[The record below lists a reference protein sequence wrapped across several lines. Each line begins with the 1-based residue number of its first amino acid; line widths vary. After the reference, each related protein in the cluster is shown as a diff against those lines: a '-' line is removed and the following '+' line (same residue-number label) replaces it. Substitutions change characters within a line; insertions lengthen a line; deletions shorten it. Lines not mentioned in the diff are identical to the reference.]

1 VNAYAKY
8 TPLRIAL
15 PFISGIISGISAGIE
30 LPSLFAL
37 LLSSLCLF
45 CLLIA
50 YYFFMMNF
58 SLRWVP
64 GFFSFLALFFLG
76 YCMLTLVDQDLR
88 PGFDREQAV
97 EDLPGTIYL
106 CRMEECPV
114 EKTTYTTG
122 NATIISG
129 LDTNGAWIRKDIKI
143 MLYFKDSSNS
153 TSLGY
158 GDLILI
164 SCIPRPIPEP
174 ANPDVFNYSRYLSYR
189 QIYYQGYLE
198 PNQWTQTGKVSGNP
212 LRSGAEYCRGKL
224 LDLLRSFQIE
234 GQDFALST
242 ALLIGIKDFLEND
255 TRQEFS
261 HAGAMH
267 VLCVSGLHVGILYVV
282 ADKMLFFLKR
292 NRRNRKLHQFIIIL
306 FIWTYAYIT
315 GLSASVMR
323 AALMFSLIAAARMFK
338 RSSESYNIL
347 AVAAFIQLWI
357 NPYEIAKVGF
367 QLSYLAVLGIFSFYK
382 PLDSIINPGNK
393 IISWVWSILSV
404 SMAAQLATFPLA
416 SFYFNLF
423 PVYFLLTNLFVVP
436 LAAVIIYFALA
447 LVAAGALGFTIEWL
461 ALPFKWSLRLMSGSV
476 QMIQSFPGAVIE
488 PIILLPEQVILIYI
502 SIIALFAYAIVM
514 QRKMVFVL
522 LGSLFLVFIFSS
534 KMLFKQLKAR
544 EIIVYQVSGHTA
556 IDLIHNRKVCFICD
570 SSLACLTN
578 KIDFHI
584 MPHRM
589 IQGGGD
595 VKTVTLE
602 NNARIIS
609 GNIYYQYPF
618 VFFQGKRIAI
628 IDQDWKNDGSIEC
641 LKVNLVILKGNPR
654 ISAKELKSQLCA
666 EFVIIDSSV
675 PAYRAGQ
682 LMKLCEEE
690 GILCHSVR
698 YQGAYKAT
706 W

>member
-1 VNAYAKY
+1 
-8 TPLRIAL
+8 
-15 PFISGIISGISAGIE
+15 
-30 LPSLFAL
+30 
-37 LLSSLCLF
+37 
-45 CLLIA
+45 
-50 YYFFMMNF
+50 
-58 SLRWVP
+58 
-64 GFFSFLALFFLG
+64 
-76 YCMLTLVDQDLR
+76 MLTFVDQRFR
-88 PGFDREQAV
+88 PGFDRDGSV
-97 EDLPGTIYL
+97 EDLAGTIYL

-114 EKTTYTTG
+114 EKTSYAKG
-122 NATIISG
+122 NATIISR
-129 LDTNGAWIRKDIKI
+129 LDTHGVWIQREMRI
-143 MLYFKDSSNS
+143 MLYFKDSSHYK
-153 TSLGY
+153 SLGY

-164 SCIPRPIPEP
+164 SCVLMAIPEP

-198 PNQWTQTGKVSGNP
+198 PHQWRQTGKTSCNL

-224 LDLLRSFQIE
+224 LELLKSFQIE

-255 TRQEFS
+255 TRQRFS

-282 ADKMLFFLKR
+282 ADKLLFFLKR

-323 AALMFSLIAAARMFK
+323 AALMFSLIAAGRMFK

-357 NPYEIAKVGF
+357 NPYEIAQVGF
-367 QLSYLAVLGIFSFYK
+367 QLSYLAVLGIFAFYK
-382 PLDSIINPGNK
+382 PLDSLINPRNRL
-393 IISWVWSILSV
+393 ISWIWSILSV

-423 PVYFLLTNLFVVP
+423 PVYFLLTNLVVVP

-447 LVAAGALGFTIEWL
+447 LVAAGAIGLTFEWL
-461 ALPFKWSLRLMSGSV
+461 ALPFKWSLRFMSGSV
-476 QMIQSFPGAVIE
+476 QMIQSLPGAVIE
-488 PIILLPEQVILIYI
+488 PITFLPEQVILIYI
-502 SIIALFAYAIVM
+502 SLIALFAYAIVM
-514 QRKMVFVL
+514 QRKMVLVL
-522 LGSLFLVFIFSS
+522 LGSLFLVFVFSS
-534 KMLFKQLKAR
+534 KMLFKQLKTR

-570 SSLACLTN
+570 SSLANLTK

-584 MPHRM
+584 KPHR
-589 IQGGGD
+589 INQGGGD
-595 VKTVTLE
+595 VKTFTTE
-602 NNARIIS
+602 NSATVIS

-618 VFFQGKRIAI
+618 VFFQGKKMAI
-628 IDQDWKNDGSIEC
+628 IDEDWKDDGSKEC
-641 LKVNLVILKGNPR
+641 FKVDLVILKGNPK
-654 ISAKELKSQLCA
+654 ISAEELNAQFCPK
-666 EFVIIDSSV
+666 FVIIDTSV
-675 PAYRAGQ
+675 PAYLACQ
-682 LMKLCEEE
+682 LQELINDE
-690 GILCHSVR
+690 GIPCHSVR
-698 YQGAYKAT
+698 YHGACIYR